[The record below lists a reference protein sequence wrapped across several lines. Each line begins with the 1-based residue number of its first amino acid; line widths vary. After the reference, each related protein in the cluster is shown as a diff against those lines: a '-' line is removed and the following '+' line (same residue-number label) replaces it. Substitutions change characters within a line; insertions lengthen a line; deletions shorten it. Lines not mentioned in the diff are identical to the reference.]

1 MTPSERDIESYIATA
16 TAGFGEIAESLLGAP
31 SARLP
36 DGERLTAATRFTAFV
51 PVLANEKTIYV
62 GVGSSLAGAVV
73 ATRSF
78 LGFEPT
84 DDDPSVED
92 VADAVGELANMTA
105 GVVQRE
111 LAEYGKSE
119 LGLPVTLAELGGLNS
134 HRRRDRRR
142 RIRHRPHHDGG
153 PTPCLAPAG
162 RRGRLRRRRRRRP
175 RLSTLQRSR

>member
-119 LGLPVTLAELGGLNS
+119 LGLPVTLAELEDSTRTDVAIDVDGYGTG
-134 HRRRDRRR
+134 H
-142 RIRHRPHHDGG
+142 IMMVGRHLASLQPADGADSG
-153 PTPCLAPAG
+153 DGDAGDPA
-162 RRGRLRRRRRRRP
+162 
-175 RLSTLQRSR
+175 